1 MPISRREFIAA
12 SSAFLTLTACG
23 GSVQNNTPPVSSVL
37 TQKGIAGA
45 APSQSNLVTSWYYNW
60 GANPSTSGMPAT
72 TPSMSFFPMV
82 WGWYPKTSPTLL
94 QTLSAEHLSM
104 LLGFNEPDNPNQ
116 SNIPVATAIA
126 AWPQLQGIAKELVSP
141 APADPLGTWMETF
154 MNAIEQ
160 QNLQCDAVAVHSYG
174 GINSSAFLD
183 MLDNVYTLYQ
193 RPIYVTEFAV
203 ADYNA
208 VNGVPNQ
215 YSVQQVS
222 NFMETVC
229 PAMDNLSY
237 VKGYA
242 WYPWPSTNSNALA
255 SSVLFNT
262 DGSLTALGLLYSQ
275 LSASTT
281 STTA

>member
-1 MPISRREFIAA
+1 
-12 SSAFLTLTACG
+12 
-23 GSVQNNTPPVSSVL
+23 
-37 TQKGIAGA
+37 
-45 APSQSNLVTSWYYNW
+45 
-60 GANPSTSGMPAT
+60 
-72 TPSMSFFPMV
+72 
-82 WGWYPKTSPTLL
+82 
-94 QTLSAEHLSM
+94 M

-141 APADPLGTWMETF
+141 APADPLGTWMQTF

-222 NFMETVC
+222 DFMETVC
-229 PAMDNLSY
+229 PAMDNLTY